1 MAEPRPLRVAI
12 VGSGPAGLYAA
23 GHLLE
28 NPAGTFIKGRLV
40 KQITMPVEVDVI
52 DRLPTPW
59 GLIRGGVAP
68 DHPDKKKMSRV
79 FDAIAHR
86 PGFRFIGNVSVGAS
100 VSPADLSAWYDAVI
114 YAVGAEDERRLAIS
128 GEDLPGSHA
137 ARQFVGWYNGHPDF
151 SHLSF
156 DLSSERAV
164 IIGNGN
170 VAMDI
175 ARILLKPVDA
185 LRQTDIAAHALAA
198 LAQSRVREVV
208 ILGRRGPEDAAF
220 NFPELEELGEL
231 PDTAIGVEGAA
242 AERVVLA
249 STPGHGPK
257 MAALKA
263 LCTQRRS
270 GHRKIILRFHSAP
283 VEVLGH
289 HQAEGLRIAST
300 GNAGAETEV
309 LQTRLVLAAIGYRG
323 KALNGLPFDA
333 RRGVIPSRDGRV
345 MDDGRPAPGAY
356 VTGWIGRGPQGIIG
370 SNKRCARDCVHALI
384 SDAEAG
390 ALPQAGTLDA
400 DAVLLKLTEQA
411 PSLTRYTD
419 WQHIDRQEQHD
430 GAQLSRPRLKRTTL
444 AELLACLPAPPF
456 NVAETAGQ

>member
-28 NPAGTFIKGRLV
+28 NPAGTFINGRLV
-40 KQITMPVEVDVI
+40 KRVKMPVEVDVI

-86 PGFRFIGNVSVGAS
+86 PGFRFIGNVSVGTS
-100 VSPADLSAWYDAVI
+100 ISPADLSSWYDAVI
-114 YAVGAEDERRLAIS
+114 YAVGAEDERRLAIP

-151 SHLSF
+151 SHLTF

-175 ARILLKPVDA
+175 ARILLKPVAA

-249 STPGHGPK
+249 STPAHGPK

-289 HQAEGLRIAST
+289 HQVEGLRIAST

-309 LQTRLVLAAIGYRG
+309 LQTGLVLAAIGYRG

-333 RRGVIPSRDGRV
+333 RRGVIPNRDGRV
-345 MDDGRPAPGAY
+345 IDEGQPVPGAY

-370 SNKRCARDCVHALI
+370 SNKKCARDCVQSLI
-384 SDAEAG
+384 ADADAG
-390 ALPQAGTLDA
+390 VLPAGGTLSA
-400 DAVLLKLTEQA
+400 DAVLSKLTKHA